1 MRVLRRSDYRVVK
14 WKNGLGETAE
24 IAIHPAHADLTNFEW
39 RVSMA
44 SVATGGPFS
53 EFPAIDRHLAILSGD
68 GISLALGD
76 QAPIRLTQETAP
88 LAFPGDVPAA
98 AELLGGKVTD
108 LNAMARRGL
117 GYKPSMTRIDLD
129 GETTIEKTTRF
140 LLIHC
145 ATGATDALGAGDTLI
160 LDQNEKSPAT
170 LRGVARLY
178 VITF

>member
-24 IAIHPAHADLTNFEW
+24 IAIHPANADLSNFEW

-44 SVATGGPFS
+44 TVATGGKFS

-76 QAPIRLTQETAP
+76 QAPIKLTQDTPP
-88 LAFPGDVPAA
+88 LAFPGDVPAS

-117 GYKPSMTRIDLD
+117 GYKPSMKRIDLN

-160 LDQNEKSPAT
+160 IDQNEKSPAT
-170 LRGVARLY
+170 LHGVAGLY

>member
-1 MRVLRRSDYRVVK
+1 MRVLRPADHRVAR

-24 IAIHPAHADLTNFEW
+24 IAIHPARADLSNFEW

-44 SVATGGPFS
+44 RVATGGPFS

-68 GISLALGD
+68 GISLTLGD
-76 QAPIRLTQETAP
+76 QAPIKLTQESPP

-117 GYKPSMTRIDLD
+117 GLAPSMTRLDLD
-129 GETTIEKTTRF
+129 GEATIEKTTRF
-140 LLIHC
+140 LLIYC
-145 ATGATDALGAGDTLI
+145 ATGTAAGLAAGDMLI
-160 LDQNEKSPAT
+160 VEEGPAILLGT
-170 LRGVARLY
+170 AGLY

>member
-1 MRVLRRSDYRVVK
+1 MRVLRRSDYRVAK

-24 IAIHPAHADLTNFEW
+24 IAVHPANADLSNFEW

-44 SVATGGPFS
+44 NVATGGPFS
-53 EFPAIDRHLAILSGD
+53 KFPAIDRHLAILSGD
-68 GISLALGD
+68 GIALTLGD
-76 QAPIRLTQETAP
+76 QAPITLTQDTPP

-117 GYKPSMTRIDLD
+117 GYTPSMTRLDLA
-129 GETTIEKTTRF
+129 GETTIDKSTRF

-160 LDQNEKSPAT
+160 VENGPAI
-170 LRGVARLY
+170 LRGTAGLY